1 MIDALVWIDC
11 EMTGLDVAHDALIEV
26 AVQVTDG
33 NLNPLG
39 EGIDIVISAPEET
52 LDSMGDFVRDMHT
65 NSGLLDE
72 VRASQVTLREAEQQ
86 VLAYVKSVVPTAG
99 KAPIA
104 GNTIGT
110 DRTFLARY
118 MPELES
124 YLHYRSID
132 VSSIKELAK
141 RWYPKVFYAA
151 PSKHGNHRA
160 LADIMESIAE
170 LAYYRATVFVAPPGP
185 TTEEAQAVAAAQT
198 RG

>member
-1 MIDALVWIDC
+1 
-11 EMTGLDVAHDALIEV
+11 MTGLDVAHDALIEV